1 MTLEKTPV
9 CAHGIPAHT
18 LSAWHDGDL
27 PADEARRVADHVAA
41 CLASQARL
49 ADYDALI
56 RSLRAQP
63 VPPSDDDHIWQAVR
77 AHVRPSRG
85 GIPMRTTRSRS
96 RLISSIGGI
105 AAVLA
110 LLVVFALVLTHGPL
124 GRPSVL
130 TPAHPTAT
138 ATPLPSAVNGWSRV
152 PLPANFTLSFPS
164 FAIAPSDGSIAYA
177 CVVAEDANQ
186 NPRPGMSANQF
197 WVTHDRG
204 AHWKRMTD
212 SPGAPVNQCSLQ
224 VDALNPAIVVA
235 WGRSIPLYSTPP
247 AGTPPILSAN
257 GGGQFAAVTF
267 DGGATWQQPT
277 GDASPGGT
285 REFATSNGV
294 TYAVRCC
301 YSPPASAE
309 RLMVS
314 RDHMASWTPI
324 DGAIVAAGQGVDQGD
339 GFFFRPD
346 TGVLLANAFDVNT
359 LDRHLWQS
367 TDGGA
372 HWSQLPSPATSF
384 ADFYVVQQPV
394 SGQPWHL
401 CAETFKPVHDAGAN
415 PGPATGI
422 VCSTDGGSHWS
433 SRPMPTASSAGFTLI
448 GISNAGDLLAQDDS
462 ATAALY
468 RLPAGSTQWQTF
480 DTAPGTTVNVS
491 ASFVPGPGSGVLWV
505 VPVPPNAYSPYDPA
519 GQIYTKAVVS

>member
-1 MTLEKTPV
+1 VTLEKTPV
-9 CAHGIPAHT
+9 CEHGIPARA
-18 LSAWHDGDL
+18 LSAWRDGDL
-27 PADEARRVADHVAA
+27 PADEARRVADHVTA
-41 CLASQARL
+41 CPASQTRL

-56 RSLRAQP
+56 RALRAQP
-63 VPPSDDDHIWQAVR
+63 VPPSDADRIWRAVR

-85 GIPMRTTRSRS
+85 GIPMRTTSTRS
-96 RLISSIGGI
+96 RLIGSLSGI

-110 LLVVFALVLTHGPL
+110 LLVGFVLALTHGAP
-124 GRPSVL
+124 GRPSGL

-138 ATPLPSAVNGWSRV
+138 PSPSAVHGWSRV

-164 FAIAPSDGSIAYA
+164 FAIAPSDGNIAYA

-186 NPRPGMSANQF
+186 NPRPGLSANQF
-197 WVTHDRG
+197 WVTRDRG
-204 AHWKRMTD
+204 THWKRMTD
-212 SPGAPVNQCSLQ
+212 PPGSPVNQCSLQ

-247 AGTPPILSAN
+247 AGTPPVLSAN
-257 GGGQFAAVTF
+257 GGGEFAAVTF

-285 REFATSNGV
+285 RQLATSNGV

-301 YSPPASAE
+301 YSPPDSAE

-314 RDHMASWTPI
+314 RDHMATWKPI
-324 DGAIVAAGQGVDQGD
+324 DGAIVAAGEGVDT
-339 GFFFRPD
+339 FSLRPD
-346 TGVLLANAFDVNT
+346 TGALLAVAFDVHT

-372 HWSQLPSPATSF
+372 HWSELPSPATSF

-401 CAETFKPVHDAGAN
+401 CAETFKLVHDAGAN

-422 VCSTDGGSHWS
+422 VCSADGGYLWS
-433 SRPMPTASSAGFTLI
+433 SRPMPNASSAGFTLI
-448 GISNAGDLLAQDDS
+448 GITSAGDLLAQDDS

-468 RLPAGSTQWQTF
+468 RLPAGSTQWQTV
-480 DTAPGTTVNVS
+480 DTAPGTNVS
-491 ASFVPGPGSGVLWV
+491 VSFIPDPGSGVLWV
-505 VPVPPNAYSPYDPA
+505 VPIPPNAYSPYDPT
-519 GQIYTKAVVS
+519 GQIYTKGVVSQPG